1 MKRQLRVL
9 CALLLLVCISASLL
23 LPGAA
28 SESVYLSNGPELLAQ
43 VHSRLLPIV
52 TSGSLDL
59 FSDAY
64 FGSQTC
70 DEALPGKEYRVLF
83 DKTLRLEELTENT
96 ASAAHSIDS
105 HPLITRLAEQVLRD
119 TRGEVICLFAQRFLG
134 YRYIY
139 GAQDPRYGFD
149 CSGLMYYVYRHFGY
163 KINRGAT
170 GQLANGRYVKRS
182 ELKPGDL
189 VFFGSGS
196 YAFHVGMYIGDGDF
210 IHAATPR
217 QGVIISN
224 LSETYYNRN
233 YLTARRI
240 VE

>member
-9 CALLLLVCISASLL
+9 CALLLLVCIFASLL
-23 LPGAA
+23 LPGSAN
-28 SESVYLSNGPELLAQ
+28 ESVGLSGGPELPTQ
-43 VHSRLLPIV
+43 VLSNLLPIV

-64 FGSQTC
+64 LSHSNTV

-83 DKTLRLEELTENT
+83 DKTLRLEELVKNT
-96 ASAAHSIDS
+96 SAHSFPS
-105 HPLITRLAEQVLRD
+105 HQLITLLAEQVQKE
-119 TRGEVICLFAQRFLG
+119 TRGELICRFAQRFLG
-134 YRYIY
+134 YRYIF
-139 GAQDPRYGFD
+139 GAQDPSYGFD
-149 CSGLMYYVYRHFGY
+149 CSGLVYYVYRQFGY

-182 ELKPGDL
+182 ELQPGDL

-196 YAFHVGMYIGDGDF
+196 YAFHVGIYLGDGDF
-210 IHAATPR
+210 IHAATSR
-217 QGVIISN
+217 LGVIISN
-224 LSETYYNRN
+224 LSESYFNRN

-240 VE
+240 IE